1 MRWTKHAEE
10 RFEERFP
17 EMWSANMTRYQN
29 LDAAFKGATL
39 ERGFMNDSRRIVWML
54 DKYGDFNYDYYL
66 KGNAVFITR
75 NNSIITVINRK
86 DSGMQKLFG
95 SPVQPRFRKKSRDA
109 EAVQY

>member
-17 EMWSANMTRYQN
+17 ELWSPNMTRYQN

-54 DKYGDFNYDYYL
+54 EKFNDFNFDYYL
-66 KGNAVFITR
+66 KGKVVFITR
-75 NNSIITVINRK
+75 NNSIITVINRD
-86 DSGMQKLFG
+86 DSGMQKIFG
-95 SPVQPRFRKKSRDA
+95 SSVQPRYKKKPRVDQ
-109 EAVQY
+109 AVQC